1 MSAIAIQFLRAY
13 FANTTGPTFICS
25 LANEK
30 GRGCE
35 HYIISRDP
43 AAVRKFLLMWDVAGR
58 STYYCTGTLKAEAER
73 IVRPKGSPRCT
84 ENIAELVGLHIDVD
98 FKNVSNEPGD
108 ILRQLLSLPLPP
120 TIVVRSGHGWQGFWL
135 FREPIGTTL
144 GGEVVARVDR
154 RALGALLASD
164 AVHDLPRLMRLPGSH
179 NSKIPGESIEVTI
192 EQLDNNR
199 RYDLDELESWISEQ
213 LPLFDRTGN
222 ATKERERRL
231 QDRAPRRALARPDH
245 RRRRQR
251 QSQYS
256 NNAAHRIFAAQ

>member
-1 MSAIAIQFLRAY
+1 
-13 FANTTGPTFICS
+13 
-25 LANEK
+25 
-30 GRGCE
+30 
-35 HYIISRDP
+35 
-43 AAVRKFLLMWDVAGR
+43 
-58 STYYCTGTLKAEAER
+58 
-73 IVRPKGSPRCT
+73 
-84 ENIAELVGLHIDVD
+84 
-98 FKNVSNEPGD
+98 
-108 ILRQLLSLPLPP
+108 
-120 TIVVRSGHGWQGFWL
+120 
-135 FREPIGTTL
+135 
-144 GGEVVARVDR
+144 
-154 RALGALLASD
+154 
-164 AVHDLPRLMRLPGSH
+164 MRLPGSH